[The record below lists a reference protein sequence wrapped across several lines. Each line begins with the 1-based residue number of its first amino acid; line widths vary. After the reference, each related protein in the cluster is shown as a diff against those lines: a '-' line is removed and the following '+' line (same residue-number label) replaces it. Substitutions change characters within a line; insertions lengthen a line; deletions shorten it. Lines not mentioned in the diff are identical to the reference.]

1 MNIDQVS
8 QQLVAAVKKE
18 ATPLT
23 IQEWSQRFNCDS
35 SDDYPEFIKLVAQL
49 QRNGYI
55 EILDNG
61 GLVSKKSDKRYQ
73 GSFSLN
79 QKGFGF
85 VSIEGF
91 DDDIFIP
98 RGETGGAMNGDQV
111 AVQLTK
117 RNRGEQKDEG
127 TITEVLERALSRV
140 TGEFVPYNDKL
151 KAESG
156 YIGGIR
162 IQNKGEEMMT
172 CFVLSDGLHPVEGEI
187 VIAEIA
193 EYPSLDQPLQMT
205 GRVIQTIGH
214 KDAPGVDILAILN
227 MFDIPHEFPEEVLD
241 EAEEV
246 PEQIDPEE
254 TKKRDDYRSLL
265 TITIDGADAKDLDD
279 AISLRKLGNGHLEL
293 GVHIADVSYYV
304 TAGSAIDKEAWKRG
318 TSVYLTDRVVPMLP
332 QRLSNGICSLQAN
345 QDRLTMS
352 CLMEIDPQSAKVVK
366 YHIGPSIIQ
375 SDYRMVYDDVNK
387 LLEGKDKQLAEKYA
401 ELIPML
407 NDMAALHQ
415 SLRDKRHHRGAID
428 FDTPE
433 AEIIVDKEGHPI
445 DIVVRERGTAERMIE
460 SFMLA
465 ANETVAHEFTKR
477 HLPFIYRIHESPD
490 DERMKTFIEFAQTLG
505 VHVKKTDGK
514 VSPKDL
520 QNTLE
525 EAAGESY
532 APVVQ
537 VMALRSMQ
545 QAKYDLQPIGHYGLA
560 AKDYTHFTSPIRRYP
575 DLLAHRLI
583 RYYLTHKPNP
593 AKKDELSQSI
603 EKTADQAS
611 KTERRSVDAERET
624 ESLKKTEFML
634 DKVGEEFDG
643 IISSVTKF
651 GIFVQLANTVEGL
664 VHISNLDDDYYNYV
678 DKHMILVGEHTG
690 NIYRIGDQ
698 VRVKLV
704 KADTDSRQI
713 DFEIINPEKKTKK
726 NNSKPK
732 KTDLKG
738 KNTQGHKKH
747 SKKAKKNK
755 HKKKHKKQKNKKNF
769 VIRKAK

>member
-1 MNIDQVS
+1 
-8 QQLVAAVKKE
+8 
-18 ATPLT
+18 
-23 IQEWSQRFNCDS
+23 
-35 SDDYPEFIKLVAQL
+35 
-49 QRNGYI
+49 
-55 EILDNG
+55 
-61 GLVSKKSDKRYQ
+61 
-73 GSFSLN
+73 
-79 QKGFGF
+79 
-85 VSIEGF
+85 
-91 DDDIFIP
+91 
-98 RGETGGAMNGDQV
+98 
-111 AVQLTK
+111 
-117 RNRGEQKDEG
+117 
-127 TITEVLERALSRV
+127 
-140 TGEFVPYNDKL
+140 
-151 KAESG
+151 
-156 YIGGIR
+156 
-162 IQNKGEEMMT
+162 
-172 CFVLSDGLHPVEGEI
+172 
-187 VIAEIA
+187 
-193 EYPSLDQPLQMT
+193 
-205 GRVIQTIGH
+205 
-214 KDAPGVDILAILN
+214 
-227 MFDIPHEFPEEVLD
+227 
-241 EAEEV
+241 
-246 PEQIDPEE
+246 
-254 TKKRDDYRSLL
+254 
-265 TITIDGADAKDLDD
+265 
-279 AISLRKLGNGHLEL
+279 
-293 GVHIADVSYYV
+293 
-304 TAGSAIDKEAWKRG
+304 
-318 TSVYLTDRVVPMLP
+318 
-332 QRLSNGICSLQAN
+332 
-345 QDRLTMS
+345 
-352 CLMEIDPQSAKVVK
+352 
-366 YHIGPSIIQ
+366 
-375 SDYRMVYDDVNK
+375 
-387 LLEGKDKQLAEKYA
+387 
-401 ELIPML
+401 
-407 NDMAALHQ
+407 
-415 SLRDKRHHRGAID
+415 
-428 FDTPE
+428 
-433 AEIIVDKEGHPI
+433 
-445 DIVVRERGTAERMIE
+445 
-460 SFMLA
+460 
-465 ANETVAHEFTKR
+465 
-477 HLPFIYRIHESPD
+477 
-490 DERMKTFIEFAQTLG
+490 MKTFIEFAQTLG

-624 ESLKKTEFML
+624 ESLKKTEFMV